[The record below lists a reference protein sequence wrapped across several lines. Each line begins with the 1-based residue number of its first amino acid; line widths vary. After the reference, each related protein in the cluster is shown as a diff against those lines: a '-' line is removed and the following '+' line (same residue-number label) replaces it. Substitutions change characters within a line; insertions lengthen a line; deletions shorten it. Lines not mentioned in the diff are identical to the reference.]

1 MAVRRAQRG
10 LLRSRGRRWASVK
23 GAMEPFGP
31 FVPHETRSTDEWG
44 IPGDAEVERSK
55 FDTRLWRAHSE
66 EWRAGEE
73 DDLWELL
80 FPVDAGQMRKLVH
93 VRPYW
98 MNSYARWV
106 HKTHAYAMQ
115 PRYDDR
121 LLAPDHPGLS
131 ADDKDIVDM
140 LRHTWK
146 GSKAL
151 DADEQSMIRDRLLD
165 KILNVKIG
173 DVSKGAD
180 FSKDDYYLHMLYW
193 YREDPQGLIDRIREE
208 AERESVFKE
217 IAVMNRLA
225 KFSKEAANIRDLM
238 DPFRDLP
245 PKLAY
250 LAKEELQDKVLADKM
265 VSQKC
270 GPEIYQLYSRSPER
284 WPPERLAR
292 MYGLT
297 LQDTKETICRQAE
310 LAAYEQGIEPD
321 RNLRNRLFMHENLAM
336 NRALG
341 SLVPADNLKP
351 KTAFMG
357 DKALFK
363 VYLKKREAAYTH
375 INEMDDPYRFLE
387 TEEDRKD
394 FWGDN
399 YEYFNEA
406 YPDLNDM
413 SKHLQPVYQI
423 DGDRSWLS
431 EAYTKSTKSD
441 TNWVFAEMSN
451 NVGSKYWTHDLR
463 PENPKR
469 RRFVVRQPDGS
480 MRTAKKSE
488 IDHWYDFE
496 DHTYARPDFT
506 YSYRQPQDKSERPY
520 LPKASQAP
528 WGKHSKNYAGQ
539 FRQVDGFFQ
548 SHFTRTGKYS
558 VMPHHSERGLSGA
571 LPTGPV

>member
-1 MAVRRAQRG
+1 M
-10 LLRSRGRRWASVK
+10 
-23 GAMEPFGP
+23 
-31 FVPHETRSTDEWG
+31 
-44 IPGDAEVERSK
+44 I
-55 FDTRLWRAHSE
+55 
-66 EWRAGEE
+66 
-73 DDLWELL
+73 
-80 FPVDAGQMRKLVH
+80 
-93 VRPYW
+93 
-98 MNSYARWV
+98 
-106 HKTHAYAMQ
+106 
-115 PRYDDR
+115 
-121 LLAPDHPGLS
+121 
-131 ADDKDIVDM
+131 
-140 LRHTWK
+140 
-146 GSKAL
+146 
-151 DADEQSMIRDRLLD
+151 IRDRLLD
-165 KILNVKIG
+165 KILNVRIG
-173 DVSKGAD
+173 DVAKGAD

-193 YREDPQGLIDRIREE
+193 YREDPQSLVDKIREE
-208 AERESVFKE
+208 GERESVFKE
-217 IAVMNRLA
+217 VAVMNRLA

-265 VSQKC
+265 LIQKC

-284 WPPERLAR
+284 WPPERLSR

-310 LAAYEQGIEPD
+310 QAAYEQGVEPD

-336 NRALG
+336 NRSLG
-341 SLVPADNLKP
+341 NLQPQWTEKP

-357 DKALFK
+357 DKKLFK
-363 VYLKKREAAYTH
+363 EYLKKRETAYTH

-399 YEYFNEA
+399 YEYYNDA

-423 DGDRSWLS
+423 DDDKSWLS

-451 NVGSKYWTHDLR
+451 NVGHKYWTHDLR
-463 PENPKR
+463 AENPKR
-469 RRFVVRQPDGS
+469 RRFIVRQPDGT

-496 DHTYARPDFT
+496 DHTYQRPDFT
-506 YSYRQPQDKSERPY
+506 YSYRAPQDKSERPY
-520 LPKASQAP
+520 LPQNTQTP
-528 WGKHSKNYAGQ
+528 WMNHSKNYAGQ

-548 SHFTRTGKYS
+548 SNFTRTGRYS
-558 VMPHHSERGLSGA
+558 VMGDPKAGTPTST
-571 LPTGPV
+571 LPTSVVA